1 MAKEAPA
8 QETLLNIS
16 ASPHLRDKV
25 SVSKIM
31 RSVILALI
39 PALLGAVYF
48 FGIRTLWLVLA
59 GVISAIVTEAI
70 CQKLRGRPVTISDG
84 SAVVTGMLL
93 VYCLPPGVPLW
104 LPVLGSAFAI
114 AIGKQVFGGLG
125 HNPLNPALLGRAFL
139 LASWPLH
146 MTTAWRAPTMGTIS
160 GIDAVT
166 NATPLSALKEAHA
179 FLADPASTTEQMVQ
193 AREAIAQ
200 LSSSYGNLFWGNV
213 GGSLG
218 ETSAILL
225 LIGGLYLLFKRYIGW
240 KIPLTFIGTVMILT
254 AAFGGT
260 SGFFTGDCL
269 FHLLAGGLILGA
281 FFMATDMVTTPVTYR
296 GRLIFGVGCGVITS
310 VIRLA
315 GGSGGYPE
323 GVCYSILLMN
333 ALTPLIDRWTKP
345 KRLGE
350 KGKRGS

>member
-1 MAKEAPA
+1 MVKEVVV
-8 QETLLNIS
+8 EEKLLHVSI
-16 ASPHLRDKV
+16 SPHLRDKV
-25 SVSKIM
+25 SVPKIM
-31 RSVILALI
+31 RSVILALF
-39 PALLGAVYF
+39 PALIGTIYF
-48 FGIRTLWLVLA
+48 FGIRALWLVLV
-59 GVISAIVTEAI
+59 GVASAVLTEAI
-70 CQKLRGRPVTISDG
+70 CQKIRGRPITVSDG

-93 VYCLPPGVPLW
+93 VYCLPPGVPFW
-104 LPVLGSAFAI
+104 MPVVGSAFAI
-114 AIGKQVFGGLG
+114 AIGKQAFGGLG

-146 MTTAWRAPTMGTIS
+146 MTTDWRAPSMGTMS

-166 NATPLSALKEAHA
+166 NATPLNVLKEVHKV
-179 FLADPASTTEQMVQ
+179 LADPTSTTEQMVQ

-200 LSSSYGNLFWGNV
+200 LSSSYGHLFFGNV

-240 KIPLTFIGTVMILT
+240 KIPLTFMGTVMILT
-254 AAFGGT
+254 GAFGGT
-260 SGFFTGDCL
+260 DGLFTGDAL
-269 FHLLAGGLILGA
+269 FHLLSGGLILGA

-296 GRLIFGVGCGVITS
+296 GRLIFGAGCGVITS
-310 VIRLA
+310 VIRLV
-315 GGSGGYPE
+315 GGYPE

-333 ALTPLIDRWTKP
+333 AFTPLIDRWTKP

-350 KGKRGS
+350 GGQREA